1 MDNDFNIDLVDIATT
16 IHANDVI
23 TIRFVAVGQRL
34 LLDFRATEIDG
45 PLVKVV
51 EPVKSVEERY
61 RMLKKLR
68 PRFSSPERIVSIWWP
83 RFAYSLESTGIWAAV
98 MERVTESGH
107 VDAVRSAE
115 ETLSELLKLERGQQR
130 DAVRGDGFKT
140 LWSATPSRR

>member
-1 MDNDFNIDLVDIATT
+1 MDNDFNIDLVDIASTVRT
-16 IHANDVI
+16 NDVI

-61 RMLKKLR
+61 RTLRKLR
-68 PRFSSPERIVSIWWP
+68 PRFGPPERIVAIWWP
-83 RFAYSLESTGIWAAV
+83 RFASSLESTGVWKEV

-107 VDAVRSAE
+107 VEAVRSAE
-115 ETLSELLKLERGQQR
+115 DALMGLVQLEREQQR
-130 DAVRGDGFKT
+130 DAVRGDGFRT
-140 LWSATPSRR
+140 LWSASPTHR

>member
-1 MDNDFNIDLVDIATT
+1 MDNDFNIDLVDIASTVG
-16 IHANDVI
+16 ANDVI

-45 PLVKVV
+45 PLIKVV
-51 EPVKSVEERY
+51 DPVKSVEERY

-68 PRFSSPERIVSIWWP
+68 PRFSSPERIVSIWWS

-115 ETLSELLKLERGQQR
+115 ETLSELLKLERMQQR